1 MIVDINNI
9 IHLYNFDPNFYKTY
23 YTDLS
28 KLTETNLY
36 LHYINHGRFEGR
48 FPNEQLKLTIFIVS
62 LEQIIH
68 INKSGL
74 KNVANMSKIRFNS
87 FYNFQITEY
96 KKLYPMYKRY
106 QEIQIL
112 KKFIHNDL
120 FENKNY
126 LLTFNKNQTTFF
138 LLNSHQMETI
148 HKMVS
153 HDFTT
158 LSSVIEFFKF
168 PILNLHLENISFK
181 NIVCKRE
188 EGVIC
193 IKTKDNCNCDRDRN
207 YKPKITF
214 ITPSI
219 GREFILYTIDS
230 LLSQTNP
237 NWKAIII
244 YDNIQPIIKI
254 NDSRIKILK
263 TDKKEGECVRS
274 AGNVRNY
281 SLNYIDTDW
290 IGFVDDD
297 DTISTNY
304 LQNLLSD
311 INNHPQVDCI
321 IFRMMDNKVILP
333 EIESKMFY
341 KDHVGISF
349 AFNYSLNKD
358 HGIKFSAGDT
368 EDFELLDKIYKK
380 GFKMLLSKH
389 LNYFVGGCD
398 VNFEEID
405 EIPEYKIN

>member
-9 IHLYNFDPNFYKTY
+9 IHLYHFDPNFYKTY

-28 KLTETNLY
+28 KLTEKNLY
-36 LHYINHGRFEGR
+36 LHYINNGRFEGR

-62 LEQIIH
+62 LDQIMQ
-68 INKSGL
+68 INQLGI
-74 KNVANMSKIRFNS
+74 KNIVDMSIVRFNP
-87 FYNFQITEY
+87 FYKFKIYEY
-96 KKLYPMYKRY
+96 KKLYPSYKKY
-106 QEIQIL
+106 IDIAVL
-112 KKFIHNDL
+112 KQFIHIDL

-126 LLTFNKNQTTFF
+126 LLTLDQNQTTFF
-138 LLNSHQMETI
+138 LLNSQQLETI

-158 LSSVIEFFKF
+158 LSSVIKFLKF
-168 PILNLHLENISFK
+168 PTLNLHLENISFK
-181 NIVCKRE
+181 NIICKRE
-188 EGVIC
+188 GKIIC
-193 IKTKDNCNCDRDRN
+193 IETKDNLEHRN
-207 YKPKITF
+207 PKITF
-214 ITPSI
+214 IIPSI

-244 YDNIQPIIKI
+244 YDNIEPIIKI
-254 NDSRIKILK
+254 NDSRIQILK
-263 TDKKEGECVRS
+263 TNKKEGQNVRS

-297 DTISTNY
+297 DTISENY

-341 KDHVGISF
+341 KEHVGISF
-349 AFNYSLNKD
+349 AFKYSLYKD
-358 HGIKFSAGDT
+358 HGLKFSAGDT

-398 VNFEEID
+398 VNLSEID
-405 EIPEYKIN
+405 EIPEYRIN

>member
-1 MIVDINNI
+1 MIIDINNI

-28 KLTETNLY
+28 KLNEQNLY
-36 LHYINHGRFEGR
+36 LHYINNGRFEGR
-48 FPNEQLKLTIFIVS
+48 FPNEKLKLTIFIVS
-62 LEQIIH
+62 LEQIMQ
-68 INKSGL
+68 INQSGI
-74 KNVANMSKIRFNS
+74 KNVVDMSKIRFNP
-87 FYNFQITEY
+87 FYKLKINEY
-96 KKLYPMYKRY
+96 KKLYPSYKNY
-106 QEIQIL
+106 IDINVL
-112 KKFIHNDL
+112 KQFIHIDL

-126 LLTFNKNQTTFF
+126 LLTLDKNQTTFF
-138 LLNSHQMETI
+138 LLNSQQLESI

-158 LSSVIEFFKF
+158 LSSVIKFLKF
-168 PILNLHLENISFK
+168 PTLNLHLENISFK
-181 NIVCKRE
+181 NIICKRE

-193 IKTKDNCNCDRDRN
+193 IETKDNLENHNRN
-207 YKPKITF
+207 PKITF
-214 ITPSI
+214 IIPSI

-254 NDSRIKILK
+254 NDSRIQILK
-263 TDKKEGECVRS
+263 TDKKEGKCVRS

-304 LQNLLSD
+304 LQNLLCD
-311 INNHPQVDCI
+311 INNHPQIDCI

-341 KDHVGISF
+341 KEHVGISF
-349 AFNYSLNKD
+349 ALKYSLYKD
-358 HGIKFSAGDT
+358 HNLKFSAGDT

-380 GFKMLLSKH
+380 SFKMLLSKH

-405 EIPEYKIN
+405 EIPEYLIN